1 MAYDPDDQVDAIALA
16 WLRERPGTSVE
27 SIGIVTRIW
36 HAAKLFGDDRTRLL
50 RSNDADAATL
60 DLLSTLRRSGDP
72 YTLTTRELAA
82 AGMVTAG
89 AISQRVDRAEKQGL
103 VRRTP
108 RGPGSRA
115 VDVTLTA
122 AGHATVERLVDAV
135 LGRELELLESLDSE
149 ERETLARLL
158 SKLLVGLQDELGTQR
173 IGQVG
178 D

>member
-72 YTLTTRELAA
+72 YALTTRELAV

-108 RGPGSRA
+108 RAGSRA
-115 VDVTLTA
+115 VEVTLTE
-122 AGHATVERLVDAV
+122 AGHETVERLVDAV

-149 ERETLARLL
+149 EREALARLL
-158 SKLLVGLQDELGTQR
+158 SKLLAGLQDELGTQR

>member
-16 WLRERPGTSVE
+16 WLRERPGTSVD

-60 DLLSTLRRSGDP
+60 DLLSVLRRSGAP
-72 YTLTTRELAA
+72 YTLTTRELATA
-82 AGMVTAG
+82 SMVTAG

-108 RGPGSRA
+108 RAGSRA
-115 VDVTLTA
+115 VDVTLTG
-122 AGHATVERLVDAV
+122 AGHETVEGLIDAV
-135 LGRELELLESLDSE
+135 LGRELDLLKSLDNE

-158 SKLLVGLQDELGTQR
+158 AKLLTGLQDQLGTQR
-173 IGQVG
+173 ISQVG
-178 D
+178 E

>member
-1 MAYDPDDQVDAIALA
+1 MSYDPDDQVDAIALA

-60 DLLSTLRRSGDP
+60 DLLSTLRRSGEP

-108 RGPGSRA
+108 RTGSRA
-115 VDVTLTA
+115 VDVTPTE
-122 AGHATVERLVDAV
+122 AGHKTVERLVDAV

-149 ERETLARLL
+149 EREALARLL
-158 SKLLVGLQDELGTQR
+158 SKLLAGLQDELGTQR
-173 IGQVG
+173 ISQVG